1 MRFLIVLFTTF
12 LLSAAAFPQTR
23 SVEGFTKSEIKAFL
37 DNGSGGFKGSRSFKK
52 AELQG
57 VVLSATKHEKKPF
70 YGFEYQGTKYWALG
84 SAFEFSD
91 NPVSSTLKC
100 NSSRSILKAS
110 QHQSSSGS
118 SQQAKCDG

>member
-23 SVEGFTKSEIKAFL
+23 SVEGFTKSEIKAYL
-37 DNGSGGFKGSRSFKK
+37 DNGSGGFKGSKTFRK
-52 AELQG
+52 ADLQG
-57 VVLSATKHEKKPF
+57 IVKSATKHEKKPF
-70 YGFEYQGTKYWALG
+70 YGFEFNGTKYWALG

-100 NSSRSILKAS
+100 NSSRSMLKAS
-110 QHQSSSGS
+110 RHQSSSASG
-118 SQQAKCDG
+118 QQAKCGS